1 MSVKS
6 TIEQATKS
14 MLDAMV
20 PGAEPDILETLEM
33 EHDEVQEL
41 LTKLTESD
49 NAREQKSLVA
59 RIKKALI
66 PHARAEEKVVYDAIL
81 LLKNNESK
89 VEGNEGYIEH
99 SLSDQTL
106 KKLEKLPA
114 NTPEFKAMSKV
125 LKELLDHHIKEEE
138 SDIWA
143 QVRDNFTHEQRAR
156 MDRDFKAA
164 KKKVKVA

>member
-20 PGAEPDILETLEM
+20 PTTEPDILETLEL

-41 LTKLTESD
+41 LGRLTESD
-49 NAREQKSLVA
+49 NAREQKSLVT
-59 RIKKALI
+59 RIKKALV

-81 LLKNNESK
+81 LLKGKEAK

-99 SLSDQTL
+99 GLADQTL